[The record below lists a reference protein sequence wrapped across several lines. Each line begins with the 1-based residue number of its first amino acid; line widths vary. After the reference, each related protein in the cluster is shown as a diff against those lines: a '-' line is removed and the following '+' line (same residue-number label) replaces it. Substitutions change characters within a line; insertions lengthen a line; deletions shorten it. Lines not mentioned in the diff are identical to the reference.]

1 MAQPWYSREIFFQQ
15 SPTHTAAMF
24 HVKQSAL
31 TELHPEN
38 IQPAAKCNQRLLAS
52 LARDSKKWSAPPPTL
67 SSRVGAGA
75 KKSHARPSPG
85 FLPLV
90 KKKPTAN
97 SRTATCCTAGNEAVV
112 IGSGYRLSSGPWPFD
127 KTTQPTKQ
135 QPNNQSGHGPFCF

>member
-52 LARDSKKWSAPPPTL
+52 LARDSKKWPVPPPTL
-67 SSRVGAGA
+67 SSAGVEWRR
-75 KKSHARPSPG
+75 KEPRTTLARFPAFG
-85 FLPLV
+85 
-90 KKKPTAN
+90 
-97 SRTATCCTAGNEAVV
+97 
-112 IGSGYRLSSGPWPFD
+112 
-127 KTTQPTKQ
+127 
-135 QPNNQSGHGPFCF
+135 